1 MIMDK
6 VKLNKI
12 GDVVERSEFF
22 QKYGYKG
29 HWTSGSSTLVY
40 PITVNMVD
48 MSIVIQLGCNT
59 LRGVKKALDKL
70 VREIGEALVSK
81 HYICKYDGSCPN
93 AAKIYF
99 N

>member
-1 MIMDK
+1 MEK
-6 VKLNKI
+6 ERLNKI

-22 QKYGYKG
+22 QKYGYKS

-40 PITVNMVD
+40 PITINMVD
-48 MSIVIQLGCNT
+48 MCIEIQLGCDT

-70 VREIGEALVSK
+70 VRQIGEELVSK
-81 HYICKYDGSCPN
+81 HYVCKYDGSCPN
-93 AAKIYF
+93 VAKIYF

>member
-1 MIMDK
+1 MTK
-6 VKLNKI
+6 EELKKI
-12 GDVVERSEFF
+12 GDVVVGSEFF
-22 QKYGYKG
+22 QKYGYKD
-29 HWTSGSSTLVY
+29 HWASGSSTEVY
-40 PITVNMVD
+40 PVTVNMVD